1 MVSPHCL
8 LPRSNTYL
16 SVFLFFSFHGSI
28 AFLFSFFIFSTI
40 KSCRVNA
47 LRLVHPSPTEG
58 RLGGF
63 RVLAVMQKAAVNI
76 HARVFCVGRQVLV
89 SLVKYPGAQFLDR
102 AGKARLALQA
112 AASLSCKAAVWF
124 GVPRS
129 SEGERLLL
137 HEHRRSAASLS
148 WVLAF
153 ATGAQPYLIVIICTS
168 LMTHDAEHLVTCLLA
183 MVRYRFRSFACF

>member
-1 MVSPHCL
+1 MTRTHHRSITRSSFAARSCLRALPVSPSRSRSPGNREPAVVVASPFPRFHLVGIIPHVVSPHCL

-102 AGKARLALQA
+102 AGKARLAL
-112 AASLSCKAAVWF
+112 
-124 GVPRS
+124 
-129 SEGERLLL
+129 
-137 HEHRRSAASLS
+137 
-148 WVLAF
+148 
-153 ATGAQPYLIVIICTS
+153 
-168 LMTHDAEHLVTCLLA
+168 
-183 MVRYRFRSFACF
+183 

>member
-1 MVSPHCL
+1 MVSSRWL

-47 LRLVHPSPTEG
+47 LRLVYPSPTEG

-112 AASLSCKAAVWF
+112 AASLSCKAAVWCGSASRAAAKESAF
-124 GVPRS
+124 CSTNTGVRRRPCPGFWPLQQVRS
-129 SEGERLLL
+129 RI
-137 HEHRRSAASLS
+137 SL
-148 WVLAF
+148 
-153 ATGAQPYLIVIICTS
+153 
-168 LMTHDAEHLVTCLLA
+168 
-183 MVRYRFRSFACF
+183 